1 MVLYVEY
8 VNQELILIN
17 EYLNF
22 VVEFVGIVL
31 FYGQLIRKVN
41 VYIDLML
48 YMEI

>member
-31 FYGQLIRKVN
+31 FYGELIRKVN

-48 YMEI
+48 YVEI

>member
-22 VVEFVGIVL
+22 VVEFVGIVI

>member
-1 MVLYVEY
+1 MVLYVKY
-8 VNQELILIN
+8 VNQEFIMIN

-31 FYGQLIRKVN
+31 FCGELIRKGN

-48 YMEI
+48 YVEI